1 MTIKNFIFKSINGRS
16 LFDDCESVISSATS
30 FNQGDFLYYNRATSL
45 LHSQTTGD
53 TGANFCGQAQQ
64 TVVSGNIQLPYST
77 DVDASAVNSHVQGPW
92 YGDIV
97 LATPKTG
104 DAFAAGCKVYP
115 DPATGTR
122 GVSSTSGSLTAIG
135 IYQGDTLASA
145 ASGTNI
151 PVLLGETYSGSLT
164 F

>member
-1 MTIKNFIFKSINGRS
+1 MSLKNYIYKSINGRS
-16 LFDDCESVISSATS
+16 LFDDCESVISSAVS
-30 FNQGDFLYYNRATSL
+30 YNQGDFLYYNRSTAL
-45 LHSQTTGD
+45 LHAQTTGD
-53 TGANFCGQAQQ
+53 TGANFVGMATQK
-64 TVVSGNIQLPYST
+64 VVSGQLALPYST
-77 DVDASAVNSHVQGPW
+77 DVDASQSNTHIEGPQ

-104 DAFAAGCKVYP
+104 DAFVPGCLVYP

-135 IYQGDTLASA
+135 IFQGDSIASA